1 MGRPPTLVPDA
12 AHRLLLEGSHDTA
25 GHCGCSLASTCVT
38 LEQEC
43 DSVRDGCKRVGTR
56 VPLSRRQLRSFEA
69 VRGGSREGRGWPR
82 QSVPGAGARVP
93 RGRYSQC
100 HGSEGTVRR
109 KPWRHALASSQ
120 R

>member
-1 MGRPPTLVPDA
+1 MGRPPTLVPAA
-12 AHRLLLEGSHDTA
+12 AHGLLPEGSHDTA

-38 LEQEC
+38 LEQEG
-43 DSVRDGCKRVGTR
+43 DSGGEGGSLAGTR
-56 VPLSRRQLRSFEA
+56 VPVSRRQLRSLEA

-82 QSVPGAGARVP
+82 QSVPGAGARVA

-109 KPWRHALASSQ
+109 KPWRHALAASQ